1 MDAKPF
7 YDLLDFPAAS
17 PRLRECAADFARE
30 AHTGWPDIADTYPL
44 PVPLWQRAGET
55 GVTGIGID
63 AVFGGQGGGYEDIC
77 ACAADISFW
86 SQSPGLGLCLFI
98 HQLTARFSIGA
109 LASREQKK
117 EYLPQ
122 LATGSLT
129 AAHAIS
135 EQETGGSPK
144 HMKTRAERNSGG
156 WVLDGDKTF
165 ITNGP
170 IAGLFITLA
179 VTGER
184 DGKREFSA
192 FLVPASAKGVQVRDV
207 GPLSFLRPAPHG
219 AVRFDKVQLSHSSL
233 LGEEGKALEFL
244 SRGFAALEDV
254 LMPGILAGGFAAL
267 LMRLCNEAAQ
277 AGQSTPEKHKLAGR
291 LQAGVTA
298 FTSLVAHGAGRTES
312 SGFLQKS
319 QNLGRAAREMA
330 LFNLS
335 LFRELA
341 RGLPLAQSTEI
352 LFTDL
357 EKSLTIRAKLAD
369 ARTEKTGK
377 ALLSI

>member
-7 YDLLDFPAAS
+7 YGLLDFPAAS
-17 PRLRECAADFARE
+17 PRLRGLAADFARE
-30 AHTGWPDIADTYPL
+30 AHAGWPGIADIYPL
-44 PVPLWQRAGET
+44 PVALWERAGKA
-55 GVTGIGID
+55 GVTGVGID
-63 AVFGGQGGGYEDIC
+63 AAFGGQGGGYEDIC

-109 LASREQKK
+109 LASPGQKE

-122 LATGSLT
+122 LAAGSLT

-135 EQETGGSPK
+135 EQETGGNPK
-144 HMKTRAERNSGG
+144 HMKTGAERSGGG
-156 WVLDGDKTF
+156 WVLNGDKTF
-165 ITNGP
+165 VTNGP

-179 VTGER
+179 ATGEKEE
-184 DGKREFSA
+184 KREFSA

-219 AVRFDKVQLSHSSL
+219 AVRFDGVQLPEHSL

-267 LMRLCNEAAQ
+267 LMRLCKEAAQ
-277 AGQSTPEKHKLAGR
+277 AGQNTPEKQKLAGR
-291 LQAGVTA
+291 LQAGLTGFA
-298 FTSLVAHGAGRTES
+298 ALASHGSGRTGS

-319 QNLGRAAREMA
+319 QNLGRAAREVA

-341 RGLPLAQSTEI
+341 RGIPLAHDTEV

-357 EKSLTIRAKLAD
+357 EKSLTIRGKLAD
-369 ARTEKTGK
+369 TRAEKAGK
-377 ALLSI
+377 ALLSV